1 MSTAL
6 TKIAMTAT
14 APTTNPAASRGV
26 HLNTA
31 KGKAPAPLLY
41 RSPVPAHGCYDCGR
55 LARCDDLRIVRG
67 SPPRWCTS
75 DQVQFLLSPFHSR
88 YKI

>member
-14 APTTNPAASRGV
+14 APTTNPTASRGV

-31 KGKAPAPLLY
+31 NRKGAGA
-41 RSPVPAHGCYDCGR
+41 SPVSVARTRSRMLRLRPSSTVRRSSNCARQSPALVH
-55 LARCDDLRIVRG
+55 VRP
-67 SPPRWCTS
+67 SAVPS
-75 DQVQFLLSPFHSR
+75 HPFSQS
-88 YKI
+88 I